1 MAFSGQLGT
10 EQLSGNLNVASL
22 PLSLLQPFIEQYP
35 IDITGN
41 VNANATLGGS
51 LQDPRVQ
58 GEVTLA
64 NATLNKQPVQTGQVN
79 FDYNDARLNFDSTL
93 LVTGTQPV
101 AITGSVPAPL
111 PFAEVQPDSNQIS
124 INANVQN
131 EGLAL
136 LNLFTNNQVAWVD
149 GQGQVDL
156 NVQGTLNEPIINGN
170 VTLNDATFSAEAL
183 SEPLTNVT
191 GIAQFNGSTV
201 NVQGI
206 QGTYNEGQ
214 VSASGILPI
223 LQPQQ
228 AVANPLTVSIADKLN
243 FEIAGLYEGGVGGDI
258 VLRGTA
264 LKPVIGGEIE
274 LSDGQVIIGNSATGE
289 KKSAATAAANANVIN
304 LNREEV
310 NPNVTPTAE
319 SSANPVVTVEGST
332 KPVATADA
340 STSTATPPNLP
351 VEFADLRLILD
362 DDVRVT
368 SQSFLDSIPGAAVFS
383 QPLLSFEA
391 KGDLTINGT
400 LAKPRPEGVI
410 RLTGGRVSL
419 FSTEFTLARGYEHT
433 ARFTPSQGLDPILD
447 VRLLAIVPEASA
459 TNNRILESPLSAE
472 ISDVSAT
479 NFGTL
484 RTVRVQARVNGA
496 ASELGKNLE
505 LTSEPNRSRGEIV
518 ALLGGS
524 ILGSFGQADAGQ
536 GLTNFASSTI
546 LGGLQGTITA
556 IGQAIGFSEFRIF
569 PTPTTSNETTTASV
583 LNLSA
588 EGVFDISRNFSAS
601 LSRPLSSDESFRY
614 NVLYRLND
622 EILMRGSTNLGDD
635 NLFQVQ
641 YETRF

>member
-1 MAFSGQLGT
+1 GT
-10 EQLSGNLNVASL
+10 
-22 PLSLLQPFIEQYP
+22 
-35 IDITGN
+35 
-41 VNANATLGGS
+41 
-51 LQDPRVQ
+51 
-58 GEVTLA
+58 
-64 NATLNKQPVQTGQVN
+64 
-79 FDYNDARLNFDSTL
+79 
-93 LVTGTQPV
+93 
-101 AITGSVPAPL
+101 
-111 PFAEVQPDSNQIS
+111 
-124 INANVQN
+124 
-131 EGLAL
+131 
-136 LNLFTNNQVAWVD
+136 
-149 GQGQVDL
+149 
-156 NVQGTLNEPIINGN
+156 
-170 VTLNDATFSAEAL
+170 
-183 SEPLTNVT
+183 
-191 GIAQFNGSTV
+191 AQFNGNSV

-206 QGTYNEGQ
+206 QGTYNKGQ

-228 AVANPLTVSIADKLN
+228 ATSNPLTVSIADKLN
-243 FEIAGLYEGGVGGDI
+243 FEIAGLYKGGVGGDI

-264 LKPVIGGEIE
+264 LKPVIGGEVE
-274 LSDGQVIIGNSATGE
+274 LSDGQVIIGNSATAE

-304 LNREEV
+304 REEV
-310 NPNVTPTAE
+310 NINATPTAE
-319 SSANPVVTVEGST
+319 SNPS
-332 KPVATADA
+332 PVITPES

-351 VEFADLRLILD
+351 IEFADLRLILD

-419 FSTEFTLARGYEHT
+419 FSTEFALERGYEQT
-433 ARFTPSQGLDPILD
+433 ARFIPSQGLDPVLD

-484 RTVRVQARVNGA
+484 RTVRVQARVNGP
-496 ASELGKNLE
+496 ASELGDNLE
-505 LTSEPNRSRGEIV
+505 LTSEPSRSKGEIV

-556 IGQAIGFSEFRIF
+556 IGQAVGFSEFRIF
-569 PTPTTSNETTTASV
+569 PTPITSNETRTASV

-588 EGVFDISRNFSAS
+588 EGVFNINRNFSAS
-601 LSRPLSSDESFRY
+601 LSRPLTSDESFRY

-622 EILMRGSTNLGDD
+622 EILMRGSTDLGDE